1 MRLGLIT
8 TFDLG
13 ESVGLGDEA
22 FRHEELADAF
32 DPFLVGYTNPLGR
45 GVAVRCDE
53 SSELVATWRRAALR
67 KIRDREIDTGWRV
80 GTTSL
85 SKEDLAA
92 ELTRIVA
99 EHPVSAVELTVH
111 AVGTVYV
118 RVMFEP
124 GVPVECSRGLLAA
137 YEYAGYSDEVSVELL
152 LAARERC
159 AAALDD
165 DGAGAGASATAAM
178 ARLSRRGSDELRQ
191 TLPDL
196 SEVGLLEGFTRVAI
210 GVDAG
215 DDLLLDATCGAL
227 EVTTDEPIAFHYH
240 GQLYFTW
247 AACVVIAR
255 TIAEP
260 STAAEVED
268 TPAEQVLR
276 ILSGFQ
282 VAHVFAGTCGAYAAL
297 FADEVSR
304 QVSEYVSSRAASRTP
319 KELNQLRAL
328 ALAVVSQTSY
338 RSVVATGE
346 DRSYFAAYEAHAE
359 VAALHDRIRE
369 SCEVVFSVQSAESEA
384 RQSRRDDF
392 LNMVVLALTSLTVLS
407 VSVDSLNFVRDSG
420 DLVPEDIGRVLLL
433 GAELSLLVLLIPA
446 LWRLFSRESRG

>member
-13 ESVGLGDEA
+13 ASVGLGDEA
-22 FRHEELADAF
+22 FRPEELADAF
-32 DPFLVGYTNPLGR
+32 DPLLVGYTNPLGR
-45 GVAVRCDE
+45 GVAIRCEE
-53 SSELVATWRRAALR
+53 SSDLVATWREVALR

-80 GTTSL
+80 GTTSC
-85 SKEDLAA
+85 SKEELAA

-99 EHPVSAVELTVH
+99 EHPLTAVELTVH

-118 RVMFEP
+118 RVTFEP

-137 YEYAGYSDEVSVELL
+137 YEYAGYSDEVSVALL
-152 LAARERC
+152 LAARARC
-159 AAALDD
+159 AAALIDGGSDD
-165 DGAGAGASATAAM
+165 SATAAM
-178 ARLSRRGSDELRQ
+178 ASLSRRGSDELQ
-191 TLPDL
+191 QSLPDL
-196 SEVGLLEGFTRVAI
+196 AEIGLLEGFTRLAI

-215 DDLLLDATCGAL
+215 DELLLEATCGAL
-227 EVTTDEPIAFHYH
+227 EVTTAEPIAFHYH

-255 TIAEP
+255 TIVDP
-260 STAAEVED
+260 TTAAEVED
-268 TPAEQVLR
+268 TPDEQVLR

-282 VAHVFAGTCGAYAAL
+282 VAHVFAGTCGAFAAL

-304 QVSEYVSSRAASRTP
+304 QVTEYVSSRAASRTP

-328 ALAVVSQTSY
+328 ALAVVSLTSY

-346 DRSYFAAYEAHAE
+346 DRAYFAAYEAHAE